1 MIILFFL
8 RDEDLYFAF
17 EYMAGGSLYDLTKE
31 CIEVRNIGMPER
43 LTKDQI
49 TVFARQILSAL
60 SFMHGEGFVHRDIKV
75 RSIQH

>member
-1 MIILFFL
+1 MIILFSL

-31 CIEVRNIGMPER
+31 CIEDRNIGMPGR

-49 TVFARQILSAL
+49 TVFARQLLSAL